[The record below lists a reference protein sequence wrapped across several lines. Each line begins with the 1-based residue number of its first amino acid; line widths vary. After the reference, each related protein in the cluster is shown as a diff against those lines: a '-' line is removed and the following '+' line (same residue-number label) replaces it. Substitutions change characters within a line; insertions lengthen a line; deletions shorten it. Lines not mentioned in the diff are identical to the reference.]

1 MSYMNNLELLKL
13 RARHANNDRQRD
25 RMVLDK
31 LKSFHRALLYSYQTA
46 WIKKDGV
53 ENAEYVRAL
62 INPDKVKFDYD
73 EKIVSV
79 DFLHNFK
86 PGDTFEWQN
95 TGTHWIIL
103 KQELTE
109 LAYFRGNIRRCQYLE
124 AVDPDTKETV
134 GFWAAIRGPVET
146 KLNTIQKAGIIADVP
161 NLTLNIYLPKTDQT
175 VRMFD
180 RYFIFKFEKRHW
192 KVTAPDSISTPGI
205 LEITAI
211 EDYECNHDDLIIE
224 KTDPNPPAETEFTIT
239 GDSFVKPLTAST
251 YSIPEVIPGYE
262 WSISLSS
269 DNKDIEDV
277 LVWDISADKMSIT
290 VTWTHM
296 VSGSYSVAYG
306 EQKKTVIVES
316 LF

>member
-1 MSYMNNLELLKL
+1 MNNFELLKI

-46 WIKKDGV
+46 WIKKDGA
-53 ENAEYVRAL
+53 EDAEYVRAL

-86 PGDTFEWQN
+86 PGDTFEWKN

-124 AVDPDTKETV
+124 AVDPETKEIV

-146 KLNTIQKAGIIADVP
+146 KLNTIQKAGIVADVP
-161 NLTLNIYLPKTDQT
+161 NLTLNIYLPKTEQT
-175 VRMFD
+175 VKMFD
-180 RYFIFKFEKRHW
+180 RYFTFKFENRYW
-192 KVTAPDSISTPGI
+192 KVAAPDSISTPGI
-205 LEITAI
+205 LEIAAL
-211 EDYECNHDDLIIE
+211 EDYECHYDNLMTEIQDSSTNTCIIQ
-224 KTDPNPPAETEFTIT
+224 
-239 GDSFVKPLTAST
+239 GDSRVKPLQTTT
-251 YSIPEVIPGYE
+251 YSIEELIEGVS
-262 WSISLSS
+262 WDVSLTSN
-269 DNKDIEDV
+269 NKDIEDV
-277 LVWDISADKMSIT
+277 LSWELSEDKTSIKI
-290 VTWTHM
+290 TWLAM
-296 VSGSYSVAYG
+296 ISGSYIVSYG
-306 EQKKTVIVES
+306 NYSRTIIVES

>member
-1 MSYMNNLELLKL
+1 MNYMNNLELLKL

-53 ENAEYVRAL
+53 EDAEYVRAL

-124 AVDPDTKETV
+124 AIDPDTKETV

-146 KLNTIQKAGIIADVP
+146 KINTIQKAGIVADVP
-161 NLTLNIYLPKTDQT
+161 NLTLNIYLPKTEQT

-180 RYFIFKFEKRHW
+180 RYFTFKFENRYW

-205 LEITAI
+205 LEIAAL
-211 EDYECNHDDLIIE
+211 EDYECHHDDLI
-224 KTDPNPPAETEFTIT
+224 TEIQDSSFDTCIIQ
-239 GDSFVKPLTAST
+239 GDSRVKPLQTTT
-251 YSIPEVIPGYE
+251 YSIEELIEGVS
-262 WSISLSS
+262 WDVSLTSN
-269 DNKDIEDV
+269 NKDIEDV
-277 LVWDISADKMSIT
+277 LSWELSEDKTSIKI
-290 VTWTHM
+290 TWLAM
-296 VSGSYSVAYG
+296 ISGSYIVSYG
-306 EQKKTVIVES
+306 NYSRTIIVES